1 MDVTAPRHGGDKMSI
16 NFSGNDYSYLFSGL
30 NNSSGTNSSSNLL
43 SDYASIKNGS
53 YAKLMKAYYN
63 EGGSKGSTKTS
74 TDKASKD
81 DTVVKNLNKVQTA
94 TDDLKSAAEAITKK
108 ESIGYDDIKS
118 LVDGY
123 NSVISAANKVSDKS
137 TIDRTTRLVGDTLAN
152 NKLLKSVGI
161 TINEDSTLSVDKD
174 TFEKANKLTVESLFK
189 GAGSFG
195 DKLSSKASLI
205 KYSADRAVTKAGGT
219 YTAKGNYDTATAAGN
234 LYNSYT

>member
-1 MDVTAPRHGGDKMSI
+1 MSI

-30 NNSSGTNSSSNLL
+30 NNSSGTNTSSNLL

-63 EGGSKGSTKTS
+63 EGGSKGSTKAS

-81 DTVVKNLNKVQTA
+81 DTAIKSLNKVQTA
-94 TDDLKSAAEAITKK
+94 TDNLKKTAESITKK
-108 ESIGYDDIKS
+108 DSIEYDDIKAF
-118 LVDGY
+118 VDDY
-123 NSVISAANKVSDKS
+123 NSLISAANKISDNS
-137 TIDRTTRLVGDTLAN
+137 TINRTTRLVGDTLAN
-152 NKLLKSVGI
+152 NKLLRSVGI

-174 TFEKANKLTVESLFK
+174 TFEKANKLTVDSLFK
-189 GAGSFG
+189 GAGSYG
-195 DKLSSKASLI
+195 DKISSQASLI
-205 KYSADRAVTKAGGT
+205 KYSADRAVSKAGGT